1 MKIKQTHAVILFFIL
16 LAFYLYFYKFNNI
29 LEKMQNK
36 DCNNCNSKNCV
47 ECKNKNLT
55 DEKAGSKI
63 IHSKVKP
70 HTYANIHKS
79 KNNILQ
85 KNLNVANIRTT
96 GMVTDVETHK

>member
-1 MKIKQTHAVILFFIL
+1 
-16 LAFYLYFYKFNNI
+16 
-29 LEKMQNK
+29 MQNK

-96 GMVTDVETHK
+96 GMFTDVETHK